1 LEESDVT
8 LKLRSYTREFKLKAL
23 LRWKAG
29 EHVEAVARDVGVRA
43 DQLYRWRRKLEAGGP
58 EALRGAGRLPRGW
71 EPAASPPTSSEQRRI
86 AELERKLGRQAVELD
101 FLEGA
106 LQRIEV
112 SRRPSDG
119 PGGTA
124 SSPRSRR

>member
-1 LEESDVT
+1 MA
-8 LKLRSYTREFKLKAL
+8 LKLRSYTREFKLAAL

-43 DQLYRWRRKLEAGGP
+43 DQLYRWRLKLERGGP
-58 EALRGAGRLPRGW
+58 EALRGAGGIPRAWGSAAA
-71 EPAASPPTSSEQRRI
+71 PAASPDRRI
-86 AELERKLGRQAVELD
+86 AELERQLGRQAVELD

-106 LQRIEV
+106 LQRIEA

-119 PGGTA
+119 PGATA
-124 SSPRSRR
+124 STPRSKR

>member
-1 LEESDVT
+1 VA
-8 LKLRSYTREFKLKAL
+8 LKLRSYTREFKLAAL

-43 DQLYRWRRKLEAGGP
+43 DQLYRWRRHYEAGGA
-58 EALRGAGRLPRGW
+58 EALHETGGRPREWKRPG
-71 EPAASPPTSSEQRRI
+71 SPPASRDQRI
-86 AELERKLGRQAVELD
+86 AELERQLGRQAVELD

-106 LQRIEV
+106 LQRIEA

-119 PGGTA
+119 PGATA
-124 SSPRSRR
+124 STPRSRR

>member
-1 LEESDVT
+1 MA
-8 LKLRSYTREFKLKAL
+8 LKLRSYTREFKLAAL

-29 EHVEAVARDVGVRA
+29 EQVEAVARDVGVRA

-58 EALRGAGRLPRGW
+58 EALRGAGKPRRGF
-71 EPAASPPTSSEQRRI
+71 EPSSGGPAPPDRRI
-86 AELERKLGRQAVELD
+86 AELERQLGRQAVELD

-106 LQRIEV
+106 LQRIEA

-119 PGGTA
+119 PGATA
-124 SSPRSRR
+124 STPRSRR

>member
-1 LEESDVT
+1 MRKV
-8 LKLRSYTREFKLKAL
+8 KSYSREFKLKAL

-29 EHVEAVARDVGVRA
+29 ERVEAVAHDVGVRA
-43 DQLYRWRRKLEAGGP
+43 DQLYRWRRHYEAGGP
-58 EALRGAGRLPRGW
+58 EALRTGGGRPRAW
-71 EPAASPPTSSEQRRI
+71 KSVASPPAPDRRI
-86 AELERKLGRQAVELD
+86 EELERELGRKMLEVD

-124 SSPRSRR
+124 STRRSKR

>member
-1 LEESDVT
+1 VA
-8 LKLRSYTREFKLKAL
+8 LKLRSYTREFKLTAL

-58 EALRGAGRLPRGW
+58 EALRGAGGIPREWGSAAVR
-71 EPAASPPTSSEQRRI
+71 PASPDQRI
-86 AELERKLGRQAVELD
+86 AELERQLGRQAVELD

-106 LQRIEV
+106 LQRIEA

-124 SSPRSRR
+124 STPRSRR

>member
-1 LEESDVT
+1 MA
-8 LKLRSYTREFKLKAL
+8 LKLRSYTREFKLTAL

-43 DQLYRWRRKLEAGGP
+43 DQLYRWRRKLEVGGP
-58 EALRGAGRLPRGW
+58 EALRGAGGVPRAWG
-71 EPAASPPTSSEQRRI
+71 PAALPPGSPEQRRI
-86 AELERKLGRQAVELD
+86 AELERQLGRQAVELD

-106 LQRIEV
+106 LQRIEA

-119 PGGTA
+119 LGATA
-124 SSPRSRR
+124 STPRSRR

>member
-1 LEESDVT
+1 VA
-8 LKLRSYTREFKLKAL
+8 LKLRSYTREFKLTAL

-58 EALRGAGRLPRGW
+58 EALRGAGGIPRAWGS
-71 EPAASPPTSSEQRRI
+71 AAAPSSSPDRRI
-86 AELERKLGRQAVELD
+86 AELERQLGRQAVELD
-101 FLEGA
+101 FLGGA
-106 LQRIEV
+106 LQRIEA

-119 PGGTA
+119 PGATA
-124 SSPRSRR
+124 STPRSRR